1 MTAKETRSKTL
12 TQRRVRRER
21 AAIHACNGEGE
32 AGKESQMQSHDANS
46 SAACG
51 EFEGYI
57 IRELHPCADFSSA

>member
-1 MTAKETRSKTL
+1 MTAKETRSTTL

-32 AGKESQMQSHDANS
+32 AGKESQIQSHDANS

-51 EFEGYI
+51 EFEGYFI
-57 IRELHPCADFSSA
+57 